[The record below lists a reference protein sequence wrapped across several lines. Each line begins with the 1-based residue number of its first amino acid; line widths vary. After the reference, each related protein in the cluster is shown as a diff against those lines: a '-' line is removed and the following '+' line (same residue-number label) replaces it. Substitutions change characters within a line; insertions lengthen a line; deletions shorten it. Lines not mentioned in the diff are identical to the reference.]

1 MIHGR
6 LFRVHARPAAGDAI
20 VAARQ
25 PVDRAVGCGEG
36 LGASHVPAS
45 IAKPVAGARR
55 GTDIGS
61 QTGHRVQFV
70 ALVEHAIIAVSN
82 QPTRRY
88 NARSPICCIIS
99 AEVEG
104 AAESGQQS
112 VLTIEFGD
120 FLYSL
125 ITCPIQL
132 GNLRAPFFCSRK
144 KAETKH
150 INHFFTFFSCTF
162 QEFILSFRKIYL

>member
-70 ALVEHAIIAVSN
+70 ALVEHATIAVSN
-82 QPTRRY
+82 FLVHFKNLSY
-88 NARSPICCIIS
+88 LSAKYIS
-99 AEVEG
+99 N
-104 AAESGQQS
+104 
-112 VLTIEFGD
+112 T
-120 FLYSL
+120 SL
-125 ITCPIQL
+125 IHL
-132 GNLRAPFFCSRK
+132 
-144 KAETKH
+144 
-150 INHFFTFFSCTF
+150 
-162 QEFILSFRKIYL
+162 